1 MNDEQILNAIDNYI
15 TSRLYHYA
23 IMINGKWGCGKTYFI
38 TKTLIPHLENNASK
52 TKFTVNYVSLYGI
65 KEPSEISDA
74 LLAQTI
80 EDELNKRTNLNKK
93 RSHIITSLISKA
105 MNIGSN
111 AIGSSK
117 NDLLDIF
124 TTISSFDD
132 HVIVFDDLER
142 CSCDVN
148 TVLGYINNFVE
159 HSNAFIIVVSNEEE
173 IGRWQ
178 LESNPE
184 LQMLVLLNKRFD
196 VPVPLT
202 DAEEISFYAMANGNE
217 PQPSHT
223 EMSINP
229 AKMRTMREY
238 VFNSNEQ
245 YKRIKEKVIG
255 ITIDYVPDLPEI
267 YKKVIDESRI
277 EKSLLDATA
286 NLIEFFLDIAQK
298 ENHPN
303 IRSFQ
308 FFLEKTKSIFGIIGE
323 QPIFVQDTIIKY
335 CFRSCILHMKGVSQE
350 AWESEFGMRC
360 YGSPFIETDNIY
372 GFKFIDDFIK
382 TNVIIKED
390 VLSAI
395 KHFVDYKTQMGELDD
410 DPVGLIRGWY
420 LVDDEKINAWLA
432 EIMNNICNGKYSTF
446 IFPVILKYVSVLEE
460 HDICGSMGRQ
470 IIDTMKNHINHA
482 SYEDLDALGHEQFFL
497 EGKAAEIYRCYKSE
511 ISEAMHRVL
520 QDSEKDQWSKLLE
533 DKKQWA
539 ENLTTFI
546 RNCSGNMR
554 SFIYW
559 IEPEQLYSLVLESK
573 NDQLFAFRRTLA
585 GVYNSGM
592 YFNHKDDDYLHLTE
606 FQQLLIKTDRSSIIK
621 TKGAHIDW
629 LVTDIQKY
637 LGKMKVPQ
645 REPENK

>member
-1 MNDEQILNAIDNYI
+1 M
-15 TSRLYHYA
+15 T
-23 IMINGKWGCGKTYFI
+23 
-38 TKTLIPHLENNASK
+38 
-52 TKFTVNYVSLYGI
+52 
-65 KEPSEISDA
+65 
-74 LLAQTI
+74 
-80 EDELNKRTNLNKK
+80 
-93 RSHIITSLISKA
+93 
-105 MNIGSN
+105 
-111 AIGSSK
+111 
-117 NDLLDIF
+117 
-124 TTISSFDD
+124 
-132 HVIVFDDLER
+132 
-142 CSCDVN
+142 
-148 TVLGYINNFVE
+148 INNFVE

-217 PQPSHT
+217 PQPSHA

-395 KHFVDYKTQMGELDD
+395 KHFVDYNDGLPGPPIQPLSGHDHGPLGL
-410 DPVGLIRGWY
+410 PVLRPGHRRLCGAQARPGAVPPLAPIR
-420 LVDDEKINAWLA
+420 
-432 EIMNNICNGKYSTF
+432 
-446 IFPVILKYVSVLEE
+446 PVPAPV
-460 HDICGSMGRQ
+460 R
-470 IIDTMKNHINHA
+470 A
-482 SYEDLDALGHEQFFL
+482 P
-497 EGKAAEIYRCYKSE
+497 
-511 ISEAMHRVL
+511 
-520 QDSEKDQWSKLLE
+520 LLE
-533 DKKQWA
+533 TGGGA
-539 ENLTTFI
+539 
-546 RNCSGNMR
+546 RH
-554 SFIYW
+554 
-559 IEPEQLYSLVLESK
+559 
-573 NDQLFAFRRTLA
+573 ALA
-585 GVYNSGM
+585 
-592 YFNHKDDDYLHLTE
+592 L
-606 FQQLLIKTDRSSIIK
+606 
-621 TKGAHIDW
+621 
-629 LVTDIQKY
+629 
-637 LGKMKVPQ
+637 
-645 REPENK
+645 